1 MPKTKMV
8 QTSTLRNNMADVIN
22 EIDAKYH
29 YMLVMRKGQPVSAM
43 VNLDFFEDLLAT
55 NSPKYLKSI
64 REARENYKKGEILT
78 HEEVFGAV

>member
-8 QTSTLRNNMADVIN
+8 QSSTLRNNLADVIN

-29 YMLVMRKGQPVSAM
+29 YMLVMRKGQPVSAI
-43 VNLDFFEDLLAT
+43 VNLDYFEDLLAA
-55 NSPKYLKSI
+55 NSPKYFESI
-64 REARENYKKGEILT
+64 RKARESYKKGETLT